1 MDKFTFAVTMLI
13 AGMGGTIVT
22 LGLMS
27 LIMIVLKKIFP
38 LKSEK
43 KPLSNS
49 HARSGHNEG

>member
-13 AGMGGTIVT
+13 AGMGGTILT
-22 LGLMS
+22 LGFMS

-43 KPLSNS
+43 KPQVI
-49 HARSGHNEG
+49 REEE

>member
-13 AGMGGTIVT
+13 AGMGGTILT

-43 KPLSNS
+43 KPQVI
-49 HARSGHNEG
+49 REEE

>member
-13 AGMGGTIVT
+13 AGMGGTILT

-27 LIMIVLKKIFP
+27 LIMIALKKIFP

-43 KPLSNS
+43 NPQAIRK
-49 HARSGHNEG
+49 EE